1 MDSSPTPV
9 CSHFDDPDKEER
21 AMYAKHWQ
29 NKLKDKEVSFPDS
42 LVEEVASITAGF
54 SFAYLKE
61 AL

>member
-1 MDSSPTPV
+1 
-9 CSHFDDPDKEER
+9 
-21 AMYAKHWQ
+21 MYAKHWQ